1 MLGNAASTQ
10 VKAAQPLPLP
20 PHIPQSGI
28 SVVAASAPAAGGRA
42 WGGGEASAISYFPAG
57 AISAIPP
64 PSRCP
69 TQIPQRYTTRAGSRR
84 ARSPAGSRAARAAMQ
99 MMDLTV
105 MFLFAT
111 SGAGGDVWVGAW
123 DCLWWREKQQYLAAR
138 WYGTSHRFGG
148 ALYIEAGGKE
158 RVERAARR

>member
-1 MLGNAASTQ
+1 
-10 VKAAQPLPLP
+10 
-20 PHIPQSGI
+20 
-28 SVVAASAPAAGGRA
+28 
-42 WGGGEASAISYFPAG
+42 
-57 AISAIPP
+57 
-64 PSRCP
+64 
-69 TQIPQRYTTRAGSRR
+69 
-84 ARSPAGSRAARAAMQ
+84 

-138 WYGTSHRFGG
+138 WYGTSRRFGG